1 MSHALNSIKYSILSF
16 LGLVVGLLWSPLAV
30 YLDIVVIGHGMPE
43 QGVTEISQSIFIG
56 LSAILFF
63 KLMWTEREQRGFLV
77 LVASFFLCMF
87 VREQDALLDMIK
99 PGLWQYLVAGIAG
112 LSVLMA
118 LFWRKNLLVSMAEAA
133 KSYPFAYIL
142 AGIALLLFFSRVFGT
157 GALWEA
163 IFTHDL
169 DRSAPRLLKNTIQEG
184 IELAA
189 YALILYG
196 SLLYTWEQK
205 RRGMP
210 LPDRNEVT

>member
-1 MSHALNSIKYSILSF
+1 MSHALISIKYSILSF
-16 LGLVVGLLWSPLAV
+16 LGLVAGLLWSPLAV

-56 LSAILFF
+56 LSAILFY
-63 KLMWTEREQRGFLV
+63 KLMWTVREQRGFLV
-77 LVASFFLCMF
+77 LVASLFLCMF

-133 KSYPFAYIL
+133 KSYPFAYVL

-205 RRGMP
+205 RRGIP